1 MLDYKKMQNEL
12 EDEYIFRICNM
23 KDKIGSWQD
32 VADILNKEL
41 NYNFTSSKYRK
52 PYESGLRMFEA
63 NKSKFLSDEY
73 VVEIEKQKSELR
85 SERYKLQALTTFRN
99 RNERIGAR
107 VDLFL
112 ESLKDNM
119 ETLPLPNFR
128 KREHQENDK
137 CYVLGIGDFHYGAK
151 FKSYNNEYSR
161 EECERRLG
169 VLVGFVENFVSK
181 NKVSKLKVVNVA
193 DSIQGILR
201 LTDLKLNDIAV
212 TESVVE
218 VSRLFAK
225 LVNDISEFCDVEY
238 YHISHSNH
246 SQTRNLGSKANEL
259 VAEDL
264 EKIIANYVSDL
275 LSKNDKV
282 KVIFD
287 LNKDY
292 LDIEVFDFNIVAMH
306 GHQVKSVKD
315 ALKDYGNLH
324 RKIYDYMLLGHRHSA
339 NELIV
344 GEGKSHNLEVIT
356 FPSFVGSDPYS
367 DSLSLGAK
375 SMAKIYEFDKVY
387 GHIGN
392 KSIILN

>member
-1 MLDYKKMQNEL
+1 MLDYKKMQNES
-12 EDEYIFRICNM
+12 EYEYIFRICSI
-23 KDKIGSWQD
+23 KHKIGSWEK
-32 VADILNKEL
+32 VRDIINKEL
-41 NYNFTSSKYRK
+41 NYNFSSSRYRK
-52 PYESGLRMFEA
+52 PYEYGLKMFEA
-63 NKSKFLSDEY
+63 NKGKFLSDEY
-73 VVEIEKQKSELR
+73 LMEIEKQKSELR

-99 RNERIGAR
+99 RDERIGAR

-119 ETLPLPNFR
+119 ETLPLPNFK
-128 KREHQENDK
+128 KREYQENDK

-292 LDIEVFDFNIVAMH
+292 LDIEVFDFNIIAMH

>member
-1 MLDYKKMQNEL
+1 MLDYKKMQNES
-12 EDEYIFRICNM
+12 EYEYIFRICSI
-23 KDKIGSWQD
+23 KHKIGSWEK
-32 VADILNKEL
+32 VRDIINKEL
-41 NYNFTSSKYRK
+41 NYNFSSSRYRK
-52 PYESGLRMFEA
+52 PYEYGLKMFEA
-63 NKSKFLSDEY
+63 NKGKFLSDEY
-73 VVEIEKQKSELR
+73 LMEIEKQKSELR

-99 RNERIGAR
+99 RDERIGAR

-119 ETLPLPNFR
+119 ETLPLPNFK

-264 EKIIANYVSDL
+264 EKIIANYESDL
-275 LSKNDKV
+275 LSKNEKV

>member
-1 MLDYKKMQNEL
+1 
-12 EDEYIFRICNM
+12 
-23 KDKIGSWQD
+23 
-32 VADILNKEL
+32 
-41 NYNFTSSKYRK
+41 
-52 PYESGLRMFEA
+52 MFEA
-63 NKSKFLSDEY
+63 NKGKFLSDEY
-73 VVEIEKQKSELR
+73 LMEIEKQKSELR

-99 RNERIGAR
+99 RDERIGAR

-112 ESLKDNM
+112 ESLKDHM

-128 KREHQENDK
+128 KREYQENDK

-169 VLVGFVENFVSK
+169 VLVGCVENFVSK

-259 VAEDL
+259 VSEDL

-292 LDIEVFDFNIVAMH
+292 LDIEVFDFNIIAMH

-315 ALKDYGNLH
+315 SLKDYGNLH
-324 RKIYDYMLLGHRHSA
+324 RKIYDYMFLGHRHSA